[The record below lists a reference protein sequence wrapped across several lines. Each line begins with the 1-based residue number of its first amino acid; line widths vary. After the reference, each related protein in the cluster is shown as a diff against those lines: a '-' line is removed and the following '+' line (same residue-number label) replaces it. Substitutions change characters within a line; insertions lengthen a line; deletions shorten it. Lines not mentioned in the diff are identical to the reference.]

1 MSERTIRLV
10 LSDVD
15 GTLVPHDKVLTER
28 TITAVQQLHEA
39 GIIFAL
45 TSARPPQGLAMFVK
59 PLELTT
65 PLAGFNGACVTDT
78 DLNVLEEKTIADHL
92 SAPILALLAS
102 HGLSVWVYQGADWY
116 VLDARGPRVE
126 YETSVCQCEPSVIK
140 DFDGVETGVTK
151 IVGVSD
157 DFEAC
162 AAASADV
169 HTQFGE
175 QVLATRSQ
183 RYFVDV
189 TNPDANKG
197 SVVKF
202 LSAKYNV
209 PVAQIATI
217 GDMENDLSMFKV
229 SGFSIAMGNAI
240 DEVQRAASVV
250 TTTNEN
256 EGFAVA
262 ITKFI
267 LDAS

>member
-1 MSERTIRLV
+1 MSQRTIRLV

-15 GTLVPHDKVLTER
+15 GTLVPNDKVLTQRSIE
-28 TITAVQQLHEA
+28 AVKQLREA

-45 TSARPPQGLAMFVK
+45 TSARPPRGLAMFVK

-65 PLAGFNGACVTDT
+65 PLAGFNGGLVTDT
-78 DLNVLEEKTIADHL
+78 DFNTIEEKTIDDNL
-92 SAPILALLAS
+92 SAPIVELLGA

-116 VLDARGPRVE
+116 VLDEDSSHVE
-126 YETSVCQCEPSVIK
+126 HEAQVCQCDPEVIER
-140 DFDGVETGVTK
+140 FEGVETGVTK

-157 DFEAC
+157 DADAC
-162 AAASADV
+162 AAAIADL
-169 HTQFGE
+169 HARFGE

-183 RYFVDV
+183 NYFVDV

-197 SVVKF
+197 SVVRF
-202 LSAKYNV
+202 LSAKYDI
-209 PVAQIATI
+209 PVAQIATL

-240 DEVQRAASVV
+240 DEVQRAATVV
-250 TTTNEN
+250 TTSNEN
-256 EGFAVA
+256 EGFATA
-262 ITKFI
+262 IAKFI

>member
-1 MSERTIRLV
+1 
-10 LSDVD
+10 
-15 GTLVPHDKVLTER
+15 
-28 TITAVQQLHEA
+28 
-39 GIIFAL
+39 
-45 TSARPPQGLAMFVK
+45 
-59 PLELTT
+59 
-65 PLAGFNGACVTDT
+65 
-78 DLNVLEEKTIADHL
+78 
-92 SAPILALLAS
+92 
-102 HGLSVWVYQGADWY
+102 
-116 VLDARGPRVE
+116 
-126 YETSVCQCEPSVIK
+126 VIK

-169 HTQFGE
+169 RTQFGE

-197 SVVKF
+197 NVVKF